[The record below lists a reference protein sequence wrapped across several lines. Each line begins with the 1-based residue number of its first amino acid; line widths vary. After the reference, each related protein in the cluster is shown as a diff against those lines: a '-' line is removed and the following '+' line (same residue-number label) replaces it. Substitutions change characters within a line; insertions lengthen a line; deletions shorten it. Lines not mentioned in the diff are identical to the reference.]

1 MRFILCG
8 FGLLSRHS
16 PGVMGVRRPE
26 INRDNR
32 HLPKTD
38 TGV

>member
-8 FGLLSRHS
+8 FRMLPRRSSR
-16 PGVMGVRRPE
+16 VMGARRPE